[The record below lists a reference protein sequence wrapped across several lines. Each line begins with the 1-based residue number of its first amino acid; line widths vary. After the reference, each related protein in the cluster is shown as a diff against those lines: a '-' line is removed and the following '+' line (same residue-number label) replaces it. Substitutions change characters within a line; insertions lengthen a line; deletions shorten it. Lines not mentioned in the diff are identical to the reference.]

1 MKIQIWGKSK
11 CFDTKKAER
20 YFKERRIPYQAI
32 DLLRYGMSRGELTSV
47 KNAVGLDAMLNPKA
61 ADYALVQHLAYEQD
75 KIERLLEDP
84 SHRPQRQTGH
94 CRLLPGCVEDVGIKY
109 EKARYGDCHIG
120 LLLSLFSVPSAPC
133 GSRRASAP
141 ARSE

>member
-20 YFKERRIPYQAI
+20 YFKERRIKVQFI
-32 DLLRYGMSRGELTSV
+32 DLKEKEMSKGELTSV

-84 SHRPQRQTGH
+84 SLLQTPIVRNGRQATVGY
-94 CRLLPGCVEDVGIKY
+94 CPDVWKTW
-109 EKARYGDCHIG
+109 E
-120 LLLSLFSVPSAPC
+120 
-133 GSRRASAP
+133 
-141 ARSE
+141 